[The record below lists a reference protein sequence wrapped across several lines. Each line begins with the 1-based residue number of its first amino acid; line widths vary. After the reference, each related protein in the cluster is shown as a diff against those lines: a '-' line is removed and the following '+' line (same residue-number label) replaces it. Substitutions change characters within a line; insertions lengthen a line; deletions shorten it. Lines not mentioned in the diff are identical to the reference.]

1 MIKKLIGLM
10 LCLISVLAFAQK
22 EVVMT
27 GAGAMTCK
35 KYMDTVQPLNNSEK
49 EIITN
54 MYEAWIQG
62 YLTGRNRQLDLLGH
76 KMIDIGNV
84 EQFGAMISFACV
96 NLVKQG
102 AGGTPLFMLVDKV
115 YEDAFSNTGKK
126 K

>member
-1 MIKKLIGLM
+1 MKKILITLSV
-10 LCLISVLAFAQK
+10 CLSSTLAFAQK

-27 GAGAMTCK
+27 GAGSMTCK
-35 KYMDTVQPLNNSEK
+35 KYMDTVQPLNNNDK

-62 YLTGRNRQLDLLGH
+62 YLSGRNRQLDVLGQ

-115 YEDAFSNTGKK
+115 YEDAFSSTGKK

>member
-1 MIKKLIGLM
+1 MIKKLFGLM
-10 LCLISVLAFAQK
+10 LFLISVLAFAQK

-27 GAGAMTCK
+27 GAGTMTCK
-35 KYMDTVQPLNNSEK
+35 KYMETIQPLNSSEK
-49 EIITN
+49 EIITS
-54 MYEAWIQG
+54 MYEHWIQG
-62 YLTGRNRQLDLLGH
+62 YLTGRNQQLAVLGH
-76 KMIDIGNV
+76 KMIDIGNI

-115 YEDAFSNTGKK
+115 YEDAFSSTGKK

>member
-1 MIKKLIGLM
+1 MKKILIALSV
-10 LCLISVLAFAQK
+10 CLSSTLAFAQK

-115 YEDAFSNTGKK
+115 YEDAFSSTGKK